1 MNSNERITKLNLIC
15 LRHGRPNNQYFKDGL
30 AVVDE
35 NGQRRQWV
43 FRFVDADIVTEISI
57 NADADIYRRY
67 KYRVEPRPAGYTD
80 EYRLDEERSY
90 GPFSQYN
97 DRVDAKID
105 ELFDKYNSTVSAEAK
120 IKDKLYLE
128 AQQLGSIK

>member
-1 MNSNERITKLNLIC
+1 MNSNERATKLNLIC

-35 NGQRRQWV
+35 NGHRRQWV

-57 NADADIYRRY
+57 SADCDIYRRY

-80 EYRLDEERSY
+80 CYRLDEERDY
-90 GPFSQYN
+90 GPFPQYN

-128 AQQLGSIK
+128 AING